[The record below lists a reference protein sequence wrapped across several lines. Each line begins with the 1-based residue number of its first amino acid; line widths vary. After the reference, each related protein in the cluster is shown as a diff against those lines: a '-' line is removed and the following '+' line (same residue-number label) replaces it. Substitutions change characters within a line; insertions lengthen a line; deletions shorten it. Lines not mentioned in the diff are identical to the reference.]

1 MKILICDNLN
11 QEVYRELETIGD
23 CLDISKSDSKEKDL
37 TDHIKDSEIVVIR
50 SATKLTKEVLDNA
63 EKLKIIARCGV
74 GVDNVDLEFAKSKNI
89 FVTNS
94 PSANLISVVELTVAL
109 IISASRKLSLA
120 DAHLKNGQWNRSEF
134 LGYELYGKTLG
145 IVGFGKAGR
154 LVAERMKSFGMSIV
168 FYDPYVTDWNGSEE
182 SLELDDLLRTA
193 DVVSIHVIKTKDTEN
208 LISKDKL
215 DLLKQNSIIVNTSRG
230 GVLDEEYLMALLESE
245 KIFGAGLDVYSDE
258 PPENVDRYNGL
269 NLVTT
274 PHIGASTN
282 EAQLKAGLETIENI
296 KKILA
301 GDESV
306 ALQI

>member
-11 QEVYRELETIGD
+11 QQVYKELETIGD
-23 CLDISKSDSKEKDL
+23 CVDISKSNSRDKDL
-37 TDHIKDSEIVVIR
+37 ANHIKDCEIVVIR
-50 SATKLTKEVLDNA
+50 SATKLTKEVLDKA
-63 EKLKIIARCGV
+63 EQLKIIARCGV
-74 GVDNVDLEFAKSKNI
+74 GIDNVDLDFAKSKNI
-89 FVTNS
+89 FVTNA

-120 DAHLKNGQWNRSEF
+120 DSHLKKGEWNRSQF
-134 LGYELYGKTLG
+134 LGNELYGKTLG

-182 SLELDDLLRTA
+182 SIKLDDLLRTA

-208 LISKDKL
+208 LISKDML
-215 DLLKQNSIIVNTSRG
+215 DLLKPSSVIINTSRG
-230 GVLDEEYLMALLESE
+230 GVLDEEYLFELLESE
-245 KIFGAGLDVYSDE
+245 KIFGAGLDVYSNE
-258 PPENVDRYNGL
+258 PPKNVDRYNGL

-306 ALQI
+306 AL

>member
-11 QEVYRELETIGD
+11 QQVYKELETIGD
-23 CLDISKSDSKEKDL
+23 CFDISKSASKNEDL
-37 TDHIKDSEIVVIR
+37 ANHIKDSEIVVIR
-50 SATKLTKEVLDNA
+50 SATKLTKEVLVKA
-63 EKLKIIARCGV
+63 EQLKIIARCGV
-74 GVDNVDLEFAKSKNI
+74 GIDNVDLDFAKSKNI
-89 FVTNS
+89 FVTNA

-120 DAHLKNGQWNRSEF
+120 DSHLKKGEWNRSEF

-154 LVAERMKSFGMSIV
+154 LVADRMKSFGMSIV

-182 SLELDDLLRTA
+182 SVELDDLLRTA

-208 LISKDKL
+208 LISKDML
-215 DLLKQNSIIVNTSRG
+215 DLLKPSSIIVNTSRG
-230 GVLDEEYLMALLESE
+230 GVLDEDYLFELLESE
-245 KIFGAGLDVYSDE
+245 KIFGAGLDVYSNE

-274 PHIGASTN
+274 PHIGASTY

-306 ALQI
+306 AL

>member
-11 QEVYRELETIGD
+11 QQVYKELETIGD
-23 CLDISKSDSKEKDL
+23 CFDISKSASKDEDL
-37 TDHIKDSEIVVIR
+37 ANHIKDSEIVVIR
-50 SATKLTKEVLDNA
+50 SATKLTKEVLDEA
-63 EKLKIIARCGV
+63 EQLKIIARCGV
-74 GVDNVDLEFAKSKNI
+74 GIDNVDLDFAKSKSI

-109 IISASRKLSLA
+109 IISVSRKLSLA
-120 DAHLKNGQWNRSEF
+120 DSHLKKGEWNRSQF
-134 LGYELYGKTLG
+134 LGNELYGKTLG

-182 SLELDDLLRTA
+182 SIKLDDLLRTA

-208 LISKDKL
+208 LISKDML
-215 DLLKQNSIIVNTSRG
+215 DLLKPSSVIINTSRG
-230 GVLDEEYLMALLESE
+230 GVLDEDYLFELLESE
-245 KIFGAGLDVYSDE
+245 KIFGAGLDVYSNE
-258 PPENVDRYNGL
+258 PPKNVDRYNGL

-306 ALQI
+306 AL

>member
-11 QEVYRELETIGD
+11 QQVYKELETIGD
-23 CLDISKSDSKEKDL
+23 CVDISKSNSRDKDL
-37 TDHIKDSEIVVIR
+37 ANHIKDCEIVVIR
-50 SATKLTKEVLDNA
+50 SATKLTKEVLDKA
-63 EKLKIIARCGV
+63 EQLKIIARCGV
-74 GVDNVDLEFAKSKNI
+74 GIDNVDLDFAKSKNI

-120 DAHLKNGQWNRSEF
+120 DSHLKKGEWNRSQF
-134 LGYELYGKTLG
+134 LGNELYGKTLG

-182 SLELDDLLRTA
+182 SIELDDLLRTA

-208 LISKDKL
+208 LISKDML
-215 DLLKQNSIIVNTSRG
+215 DLLKPSSIIVNTSRG
-230 GVLDEEYLMALLESE
+230 GVLDEDYLFELLESE
-245 KIFGAGLDVYSDE
+245 KIFGAGLDVYSNE
-258 PPENVDRYNGL
+258 PPKNVDRYNGL

-306 ALQI
+306 AL

>member
-11 QEVYRELETIGD
+11 QKVYKELETIGD

-94 PSANLISVVELTVAL
+94 PSANLISVVELTVSL

-168 FYDPYVTDWNGSEE
+168 FYDPYVTDWSGSEE

-230 GVLDEEYLMALLESE
+230 GVLDEEYLLALLESE
-245 KIFGAGLDVYSDE
+245 KIFGAGLDVYSNE

>member
-11 QEVYRELETIGD
+11 QQVYKELETIGD
-23 CLDISKSDSKEKDL
+23 CVDISKSNSRDKDL
-37 TDHIKDSEIVVIR
+37 ANHIKDCEIVVIR
-50 SATKLTKEVLDNA
+50 SATKLTKEVLDKA
-63 EKLKIIARCGV
+63 EQLKIIARCGV
-74 GVDNVDLEFAKSKNI
+74 GIDNVDLDFAKSKSI

-109 IISASRKLSLA
+109 IISVSRKLSLA
-120 DAHLKNGQWNRSEF
+120 DSHLKKGEWNRSQF
-134 LGYELYGKTLG
+134 LGNELYGKTLG

-182 SLELDDLLRTA
+182 SIKLDDLLRTA

-208 LISKDKL
+208 LISKDML
-215 DLLKQNSIIVNTSRG
+215 DLLKPSSVIINTSRG
-230 GVLDEEYLMALLESE
+230 GVLDEDYLFELLESE
-245 KIFGAGLDVYSDE
+245 KIFGAGLDVYSNE
-258 PPENVDRYNGL
+258 PPKNVDRYNGL

-306 ALQI
+306 AL

>member
-11 QEVYRELETIGD
+11 QQVYKELETIGD
-23 CLDISKSDSKEKDL
+23 CFDISKSASKDEDL
-37 TDHIKDSEIVVIR
+37 ANHIKDSEIVVIR
-50 SATKLTKEVLDNA
+50 SATKLTKEVLDEA
-63 EKLKIIARCGV
+63 EQLKIIARCGV
-74 GVDNVDLEFAKSKNI
+74 GIDNVDLDFAKSKNI
-89 FVTNS
+89 FVTNA

-120 DAHLKNGQWNRSEF
+120 DSHLKKGEWNRSEF

-154 LVAERMKSFGMSIV
+154 LVADRMKRLGRSIV

-182 SLELDDLLRTA
+182 SIELDDLLRTA

-208 LISKDKL
+208 LISKDML
-215 DLLKQNSIIVNTSRG
+215 DLLKPSSIIVNTSRG
-230 GVLDEEYLMALLESE
+230 GVLDEEYLFELLESE
-245 KIFGAGLDVYSDE
+245 KIFGAGLDVYSNE

-306 ALQI
+306 AL

>member
-23 CLDISKSDSKEKDL
+23 CLDISKSESKEKDL
-37 TDHIKDSEIVVIR
+37 ADHIKDSEIVVIR

-120 DAHLKNGQWNRSEF
+120 DSHLKNGQWNRSEF

-182 SLELDDLLRTA
+182 SLDLDDLLKTA

-215 DLLKQNSIIVNTSRG
+215 DLLKPSSIIINTSRG
-230 GVLDEEYLMALLESE
+230 GVLDEDYLFELLESE
-245 KIFGAGLDVYSDE
+245 KIFGAGLDVYSNE
-258 PPENVDRYNGL
+258 PPENVARYNGL

-296 KKILA
+296 KKIIA

-306 ALQI
+306 AL

>member
-11 QEVYRELETIGD
+11 QQVYKELETIGD
-23 CLDISKSDSKEKDL
+23 CVDISKSNSKDKDL
-37 TDHIKDSEIVVIR
+37 ANHIKDCEIVVIR
-50 SATKLTKEVLDNA
+50 SATKLTKEVLDKA
-63 EKLKIIARCGV
+63 EQLKIIARCGV
-74 GVDNVDLEFAKSKNI
+74 GIDNVDLDFAKSRNI
-89 FVTNS
+89 FVTNA

-120 DAHLKNGQWNRSEF
+120 DSHLKKGEWNRSQF
-134 LGYELYGKTLG
+134 LGNELYGKTLG

-182 SLELDDLLRTA
+182 SIKLDDLLRTA

-208 LISKDKL
+208 LISKDML
-215 DLLKQNSIIVNTSRG
+215 DLLKPSSVIINTSRG
-230 GVLDEEYLMALLESE
+230 GVLDEDYLFELLESE
-245 KIFGAGLDVYSDE
+245 KIFGAGLDVYSNE
-258 PPENVDRYNGL
+258 PPKNVDRYNGL

-306 ALQI
+306 AL

>member
-11 QEVYRELETIGD
+11 QQVYKELETIGD
-23 CLDISKSDSKEKDL
+23 CFDISKSASKDEDL
-37 TDHIKDSEIVVIR
+37 ANHLKDSEIVVIR
-50 SATKLTKEVLDNA
+50 SATKLTKEVLDKA
-63 EKLKIIARCGV
+63 EQLKIIARCGV
-74 GVDNVDLEFAKSKNI
+74 GIDNVDLDFAKSKNI

-109 IISASRKLSLA
+109 IISVSRKLSLA
-120 DAHLKNGQWNRSEF
+120 DSHLKKGEWNRSEF

-154 LVAERMKSFGMSIV
+154 LVADRMKSFGMSIV

-182 SLELDDLLRTA
+182 SVELDDLLRTA

-208 LISKDKL
+208 LISKDML
-215 DLLKQNSIIVNTSRG
+215 DLLKPSSIIVNTSRG
-230 GVLDEEYLMALLESE
+230 GVLDEDYLFELLESE
-245 KIFGAGLDVYSDE
+245 KIFGAGLDVYSNE

-306 ALQI
+306 AL

>member
-11 QEVYRELETIGD
+11 QHVYKELATIGD
-23 CLDISKSDSKEKDL
+23 CLDISKSESKEKDL
-37 TDHIKDSEIVVIR
+37 ADHIKDSEIVVIR

-120 DAHLKNGQWNRSEF
+120 DSHLKNGQWNRSEF

-168 FYDPYVTDWNGSEE
+168 FYDPYVMDWNGLEE
-182 SLELDDLLRTA
+182 SLDLDDLLKTA

-208 LISKDKL
+208 LLSKDKL

-230 GVLDEEYLMALLESE
+230 GVLDEDYLIELLESD
-245 KIFGAGLDVYSDE
+245 KIFGAGLDVYSNE
-258 PPENVDRYNGL
+258 PPENVNRYNGL

-306 ALQI
+306 AL

>member
-11 QEVYRELETIGD
+11 QQVYKELETIGD
-23 CLDISKSDSKEKDL
+23 CVDISKSNSRDKDL
-37 TDHIKDSEIVVIR
+37 ANHIKDCEIVVIR
-50 SATKLTKEVLDNA
+50 SATKLTKEVLDKA
-63 EKLKIIARCGV
+63 EQLKIIARGGV
-74 GVDNVDLEFAKSKNI
+74 GIDNVDLDFAKSKSI

-109 IISASRKLSLA
+109 IISVSRKLSLA
-120 DAHLKNGQWNRSEF
+120 DSHLKKGEWNRSQF
-134 LGYELYGKTLG
+134 LGNELYGKTLG

-182 SLELDDLLRTA
+182 SIKLDDLLRTA

-208 LISKDKL
+208 LISKDML
-215 DLLKQNSIIVNTSRG
+215 DLLKPSSVIINTSRG
-230 GVLDEEYLMALLESE
+230 GVLDEDYLFELLESE
-245 KIFGAGLDVYSDE
+245 KIFGAGLDVYSNE
-258 PPENVDRYNGL
+258 PPKNVDRYKGL

-306 ALQI
+306 AL

>member
-11 QEVYRELETIGD
+11 QQVYKELETIGD
-23 CLDISKSDSKEKDL
+23 CVDISKSNSRDKDL
-37 TDHIKDSEIVVIR
+37 ANHIKDCEIVVIR
-50 SATKLTKEVLDNA
+50 SATKLTKEVLDKA
-63 EKLKIIARCGV
+63 EQLKIIARCGV
-74 GVDNVDLEFAKSKNI
+74 GIDNVDIDFAKSKNI

-109 IISASRKLSLA
+109 IISVSRKLSLA
-120 DAHLKNGQWNRSEF
+120 DSHLKKGEWNRSQF
-134 LGYELYGKTLG
+134 LGNELYGKTLG

-182 SLELDDLLRTA
+182 SIKLDDLLRTA

-208 LISKDKL
+208 LISKDML
-215 DLLKQNSIIVNTSRG
+215 DLLKPSSVIINTSRG
-230 GVLDEEYLMALLESE
+230 GVLDEDYLFELLESE
-245 KIFGAGLDVYSDE
+245 KIFGAGLDVYSNE
-258 PPENVDRYNGL
+258 PPKNVDRYNGL

-306 ALQI
+306 AL

>member
-11 QEVYRELETIGD
+11 QQVYKELETIGD
-23 CLDISKSDSKEKDL
+23 CFDISKSASKDEDL
-37 TDHIKDSEIVVIR
+37 ANHIKDSEIVVIR
-50 SATKLTKEVLDNA
+50 SATKLTKEVLDKA
-63 EKLKIIARCGV
+63 EQLKIIARCGV
-74 GVDNVDLEFAKSKNI
+74 GIDNVDLDFAKSKSI

-109 IISASRKLSLA
+109 IISVSRKLSLA
-120 DAHLKNGQWNRSEF
+120 DSHLKKGEWNRSEF
-134 LGYELYGKTLG
+134 LGNELYGKTLG

-182 SLELDDLLRTA
+182 SIKLDDLLRTA

-208 LISKDKL
+208 LISKDML
-215 DLLKQNSIIVNTSRG
+215 DLLKPSSVIINTSRG
-230 GVLDEEYLMALLESE
+230 GVLDEDYLFELLESE
-245 KIFGAGLDVYSDE
+245 KIFGAGLDVYSNE
-258 PPENVDRYNGL
+258 PPKNVDRYNGL

-306 ALQI
+306 AL

>member
-11 QEVYRELETIGD
+11 EQVYKELETIGD
-23 CLDISKSDSKEKDL
+23 CVDISKSNSKDKDL
-37 TDHIKDSEIVVIR
+37 ANHIKDCEIVVIR
-50 SATKLTKEVLDNA
+50 SATKLTKEVLDKA
-63 EKLKIIARCGV
+63 EQLKIIARCGV
-74 GVDNVDLEFAKSKNI
+74 GIDNVDLDFAKSKSI

-109 IISASRKLSLA
+109 IISVSRKLSLA
-120 DAHLKNGQWNRSEF
+120 DSHLKKGEWNRSQF
-134 LGYELYGKTLG
+134 LGNELYGKTLG

-182 SLELDDLLRTA
+182 SIKLDDLLRTA

-208 LISKDKL
+208 LISKDML
-215 DLLKQNSIIVNTSRG
+215 DLLKPSSVIINTSRG
-230 GVLDEEYLMALLESE
+230 GVLDEDYLFELLESE
-245 KIFGAGLDVYSDE
+245 KIFGAGLDVYSNE
-258 PPENVDRYNGL
+258 PPKNVDRYNGL

-282 EAQLKAGLETIENI
+282 EAQLKSGLETIENI

-306 ALQI
+306 AL

>member
-11 QEVYRELETIGD
+11 QQVYKELETIGD
-23 CLDISKSDSKEKDL
+23 CVDISKSNSRDKDL
-37 TDHIKDSEIVVIR
+37 ANHIKDCEIVVIR
-50 SATKLTKEVLDNA
+50 SATKLTKEVLDKA
-63 EKLKIIARCGV
+63 EQLKIIARCGV
-74 GVDNVDLEFAKSKNI
+74 GIDNVDLDFAKSKSI

-109 IISASRKLSLA
+109 IISVSRKLSLA
-120 DAHLKNGQWNRSEF
+120 DSHLKKGEWNRSQF
-134 LGYELYGKTLG
+134 LGNELYGKTLG

-168 FYDPYVTDWNGSEE
+168 FYDPYVTDWSGSEE
-182 SLELDDLLRTA
+182 SIKLDDLLRTA

-208 LISKDKL
+208 LISKDML
-215 DLLKQNSIIVNTSRG
+215 DLLKPSSVIINTSRG
-230 GVLDEEYLMALLESE
+230 GVLDEDYLFELLESE
-245 KIFGAGLDVYSDE
+245 KIFGAGLDVYSNE
-258 PPENVDRYNGL
+258 PPKNVDRYNGL

-306 ALQI
+306 AL

>member
-11 QEVYRELETIGD
+11 QKVYKELETIGD

-74 GVDNVDLEFAKSKNI
+74 GVDNIDLEFAKSKNI

-182 SLELDDLLRTA
+182 SLDLDDLLKTA

-215 DLLKQNSIIVNTSRG
+215 DLLKPSSIIVNTSRG
-230 GVLDEEYLMALLESE
+230 GVLDEDYLFELLESE
-245 KIFGAGLDVYSDE
+245 KIFGAGLDVYSNE
-258 PPENVDRYNGL
+258 PPENVSRYNGL

-296 KKILA
+296 KKIIA

-306 ALQI
+306 AL

>member
-11 QEVYRELETIGD
+11 QQVYKELETIGD
-23 CLDISKSDSKEKDL
+23 CVDISKSNSRDKDL
-37 TDHIKDSEIVVIR
+37 ANHIKDCEIVVIR
-50 SATKLTKEVLDNA
+50 SATKLTKEVLDKA
-63 EKLKIIARCGV
+63 EQLKIIARCGV
-74 GVDNVDLEFAKSKNI
+74 GIDNVDLDFAKSKSI

-109 IISASRKLSLA
+109 IISVSRKLSLA
-120 DAHLKNGQWNRSEF
+120 DSHLKKGEWNRSQF
-134 LGYELYGKTLG
+134 LGNELYGKTLG

-154 LVAERMKSFGMSIV
+154 LVADRMKSFGMSIV

-182 SLELDDLLRTA
+182 SIKLDDLLRTA

-208 LISKDKL
+208 LISKDML
-215 DLLKQNSIIVNTSRG
+215 DLLKPSSVIINTSRG
-230 GVLDEEYLMALLESE
+230 GVLDEDYLFELLESE
-245 KIFGAGLDVYSDE
+245 KIFGAGLDVYSNE
-258 PPENVDRYNGL
+258 PPKNVDRYNGL

-282 EAQLKAGLETIENI
+282 EAQIKAGLETIENI

-306 ALQI
+306 AL

>member
-11 QEVYRELETIGD
+11 QQVYKELETIGD
-23 CLDISKSDSKEKDL
+23 CFDISKSASKDEDL
-37 TDHIKDSEIVVIR
+37 ANHIKDSEIVVIR
-50 SATKLTKEVLDNA
+50 SATKLTKEVLDKA
-63 EKLKIIARCGV
+63 EQLKIIARCGV
-74 GVDNVDLEFAKSKNI
+74 GIDNVDLDFAKSKNI
-89 FVTNS
+89 FVTNA

-109 IISASRKLSLA
+109 IISVSRKLSLA
-120 DAHLKNGQWNRSEF
+120 DSHLKKGEWNRSEF

-154 LVAERMKSFGMSIV
+154 LVADRMKSFGMSIV

-182 SLELDDLLRTA
+182 SVELDDLLRTA

-208 LISKDKL
+208 LISKDML
-215 DLLKQNSIIVNTSRG
+215 DLLKPSSIIVNTSRG
-230 GVLDEEYLMALLESE
+230 GVLDEDYLFELLESE
-245 KIFGAGLDVYSDE
+245 KIFGAGLDVYSNE

-306 ALQI
+306 AL

>member
-11 QEVYRELETIGD
+11 QQVYKELETIGD
-23 CLDISKSDSKEKDL
+23 CVDISKSNSRDKDL
-37 TDHIKDSEIVVIR
+37 ANHIKDCEIVVIR
-50 SATKLTKEVLDNA
+50 SATKLTKEVLEKA
-63 EKLKIIARCGV
+63 EQLKIIARCGV
-74 GVDNVDLEFAKSKNI
+74 GIDNVDLDFAKSKNI
-89 FVTNS
+89 FVTNA

-109 IISASRKLSLA
+109 IISVSRKLSLA
-120 DAHLKNGQWNRSEF
+120 DSHLKKGEWNRSQF
-134 LGYELYGKTLG
+134 LGNELYGKTLG

-182 SLELDDLLRTA
+182 SIKLDDLLRTA

-208 LISKDKL
+208 LISKDML
-215 DLLKQNSIIVNTSRG
+215 DLLKPSSVIINTSRG
-230 GVLDEEYLMALLESE
+230 GVLDEDYLFELLESE
-245 KIFGAGLDVYSDE
+245 KIFGAGLDVYSNE
-258 PPENVDRYNGL
+258 PPKNVDRYNGL

-306 ALQI
+306 AL

>member
-11 QEVYRELETIGD
+11 QQVYKELETIGD
-23 CLDISKSDSKEKDL
+23 CVDISKSNSKDKDL
-37 TDHIKDSEIVVIR
+37 ANHIKDCEIVVIR

-63 EKLKIIARCGV
+63 EQLKIIARCGV
-74 GVDNVDLEFAKSKNI
+74 GIDNVDIDFAKSKNI

-109 IISASRKLSLA
+109 IISVSRKLSLA
-120 DAHLKNGQWNRSEF
+120 DSHLKKGEWNRSQF

-182 SLELDDLLRTA
+182 SIKLDDLLRTA

-208 LISKDKL
+208 LISKDML
-215 DLLKQNSIIVNTSRG
+215 DLLKPSSIIVNTSRG
-230 GVLDEEYLMALLESE
+230 GVLDEDYLFELLESE
-245 KIFGAGLDVYSDE
+245 KVFGAGLDVYSNE
-258 PPENVDRYNGL
+258 PPKNVDRYNGL

-274 PHIGASTN
+274 PHMGASTN

-306 ALQI
+306 AL

>member
-11 QEVYRELETIGD
+11 QQVYKELETIGD
-23 CLDISKSDSKEKDL
+23 CLDISKSESKEKDL
-37 TDHIKDSEIVVIR
+37 ADHIKDSEIVVIR

-168 FYDPYVTDWNGSEE
+168 FYVPYVTDWNGSEE

-230 GVLDEEYLMALLESE
+230 GVLDEEYLLALLESE
-245 KIFGAGLDVYSDE
+245 KIFGAGLDVYSNE
-258 PPENVDRYNGL
+258 PPENVNRYNGL

-306 ALQI
+306 AL

>member
-11 QEVYRELETIGD
+11 QKVYKELETIGD

-245 KIFGAGLDVYSDE
+245 KIFGAGLDVYSNE

>member
-1 MKILICDNLN
+1 MKILICDNLT
-11 QEVYRELETIGD
+11 QQVCKELETIGD
-23 CLDISKSDSKEKDL
+23 CVDISKSNSKDKDL
-37 TDHIKDSEIVVIR
+37 ANHIKDCEIVVIR
-50 SATKLTKEVLDNA
+50 SATKLTKEVLDKA
-63 EKLKIIARCGV
+63 EQLKIIARCGV
-74 GVDNVDLEFAKSKNI
+74 GIDNVDLDFAKSKSI

-109 IISASRKLSLA
+109 IISVSRKLSLA
-120 DAHLKNGQWNRSEF
+120 DSHLKKGEWNRSQF

-154 LVAERMKSFGMSIV
+154 LVADRMKSFGMSIV

-182 SLELDDLLRTA
+182 SIKLDDLLRTA
-193 DVVSIHVIKTKDTEN
+193 DVVTIHVIKTKDTEN
-208 LISKDKL
+208 LISKDML
-215 DLLKQNSIIVNTSRG
+215 DLLKPSSIIVNTSRG
-230 GVLDEEYLMALLESE
+230 GVLDEDYLFELLESE
-245 KIFGAGLDVYSDE
+245 KIFGAGLDVYSNE
-258 PPENVDRYNGL
+258 PPKNVDRYNGL

-306 ALQI
+306 AL

>member
-11 QEVYRELETIGD
+11 QQVYKELETIGD
-23 CLDISKSDSKEKDL
+23 CVDISKSNSRDKDL
-37 TDHIKDSEIVVIR
+37 ANHIKDCEIVVIR
-50 SATKLTKEVLDNA
+50 SATKLTKEVLDKA
-63 EKLKIIARCGV
+63 EQLKIIARCGV
-74 GVDNVDLEFAKSKNI
+74 GIDNVDLDFAKSKNI
-89 FVTNS
+89 FVTNA

-120 DAHLKNGQWNRSEF
+120 DSHLKKGEWNRSEF

-154 LVAERMKSFGMSIV
+154 LVADRMKSFGMSIV

-182 SLELDDLLRTA
+182 SIKLDDLLRTA

-208 LISKDKL
+208 LISKDML
-215 DLLKQNSIIVNTSRG
+215 DLLKPSSIIVNTSRG
-230 GVLDEEYLMALLESE
+230 GVLDEDYLFELLESE
-245 KIFGAGLDVYSDE
+245 KIFGAGLDVYSNE

-306 ALQI
+306 AL

>member
-11 QEVYRELETIGD
+11 QQVYKELETIGD
-23 CLDISKSDSKEKDL
+23 CFDISKSASKDEDL
-37 TDHIKDSEIVVIR
+37 ANHIKDSEIVVIR
-50 SATKLTKEVLDNA
+50 SATKLTKEVLDKT
-63 EKLKIIARCGV
+63 EQLKIIARCGV
-74 GVDNVDLEFAKSKNI
+74 GIDNVDLDFAKSKNI
-89 FVTNS
+89 FVTNA

-120 DAHLKNGQWNRSEF
+120 DSHLKKGEWNRSEF

-154 LVAERMKSFGMSIV
+154 LVADRMKSFGMSIV

-182 SLELDDLLRTA
+182 SVELDDLLRTA

-208 LISKDKL
+208 LISKDML
-215 DLLKQNSIIVNTSRG
+215 DLLKPSSIIVNTSRG
-230 GVLDEEYLMALLESE
+230 GVLDEDYLFELLESE
-245 KIFGAGLDVYSDE
+245 KIFGAGLDVYSNE

-306 ALQI
+306 AL

>member
-11 QEVYRELETIGD
+11 QQVYKELETIGD
-23 CLDISKSDSKEKDL
+23 CVDISKSNSRDKDL
-37 TDHIKDSEIVVIR
+37 ANHIKDCEIVVIR
-50 SATKLTKEVLDNA
+50 SATKLTKEVLDKA
-63 EKLKIIARCGV
+63 EQLKIIARCGV
-74 GVDNVDLEFAKSKNI
+74 GIDNVDLDFAKSKSI

-109 IISASRKLSLA
+109 IISVSRKLSLA
-120 DAHLKNGQWNRSEF
+120 DSHLKKGEWNRSQF
-134 LGYELYGKTLG
+134 LGNELYGKTLG

-154 LVAERMKSFGMSIV
+154 LVADRMKSFGMSIV

-182 SLELDDLLRTA
+182 SVELDNLLRTA

-208 LISKDKL
+208 LISKDML
-215 DLLKQNSIIVNTSRG
+215 DLLKPSSVIINTSRG
-230 GVLDEEYLMALLESE
+230 GVLDEDYLFELLESE
-245 KIFGAGLDVYSDE
+245 KIFGAGLDVYSNE
-258 PPENVDRYNGL
+258 PPKNVDRYNGL

-306 ALQI
+306 AL